1 MRDEEELDFII
12 ARVQATAPNTSGEL
26 LETYRRELE
35 HMNSLAEDSNLALR
49 EQFREWRSKWD
60 ALTDRGEELK
70 EVYDLA
76 RLQLKAWYEK
86 NLTRIILQERYPDNN
101 NNNER

>member
-1 MRDEEELDFII
+1 MRDEEELEFII
-12 ARVQATAPNTSGEL
+12 ARVKESTPNTTDEL
-26 LETYRRELE
+26 LEIYRRERE
-35 HMNSLAEDSNLALR
+35 YMNSIAEDSNHALR

-70 EVYDLA
+70 AAYDLA

-86 NLTRIILQERYPDNN
+86 NLTRILLQERES
-101 NNNER
+101 NNNEL